1 MTCRY
6 FLANEFFFIIIIC
19 GQFTSGKVENITD
32 NEGSSHLNSQVGA
45 EPIIHRVQTSAGKI

>member
-1 MTCRY
+1 M
-6 FLANEFFFIIIIC
+6 LSKVIIIIIIIIIIIC